1 MIDYVTSE
9 MGSKG
14 SLVLVE
20 PELNPGLTRRVFRY
34 MANGALE
41 WAALSDWRE
50 NNERA
55 RFYGFHSRELPSSM
69 TCQ

>member
-9 MGSKG
+9 TGYRG
-14 SLVLVE
+14 TLVLVE
-20 PELNPGLTRRVFRY
+20 PELPEGLVRRVFRY
-34 MANGALE
+34 MQNGALE

-55 RFYGFHSRELPSSM
+55 RFYGFHSRELPSTM
-69 TCQ
+69 TNP